1 MQEYEIREVADTDKW
16 CKRRIPRE
24 GVPEIDAPFGY
35 VITLPSCPSENTILD
50 NIKGYVIVRKK
61 KRFGK
66 VMLQVIKKEQAP
78 QYGIKSGARQEP
90 KKGKKKRRN
99 KKKLNRIINVKNLSK
114 SGGDWGKK
122 IN

>member
-1 MQEYEIREVADTDKW
+1 MGKRKKKQQQKSKGCMHEYEIREVTDNDKW

-35 VITLPSCPSENTILD
+35 VITLPSCPSENTVLD

-78 QYGIKSGARQEP
+78 QYGIKSGARQGP
-90 KKGKKKRRN
+90 

-114 SGGDWGKK
+114 SGGD
-122 IN
+122 